1 MNNIAFEKTFNT
13 YRFANNQ
20 NVSLDVRKLYNHH
33 FRYIKHGKMVIKCA
47 SKTIT
52 ATAGDVIYIPPEHE
66 WTAECLAEPY
76 FSGNVIQLCFW
87 PNVDMLDYQPQA
99 FKATDEI
106 IELFETISGYGNNIS
121 IRYIWQMYFLL
132 EKIEIVMQ
140 KNSDKRIFKI
150 KKAVEYMQ
158 DNDTYTIKELAKI
171 CQMSESR
178 LYIAFKDCVGI
189 TPIQMKHRIQATK
202 AEKLLRSTNLSIDEI
217 AQKVGFNSTAHFRKI
232 FHSRYGCSPKEI
244 RKKLAKN

>member
-1 MNNIAFEKTFNT
+1 MNNFAFEKTFSA
-13 YRFANNQ
+13 YKFANDK
-20 NVSLDVRKLYNHH
+20 SEPISARKLFNHQ
-33 FRYIKHGKMVIKCA
+33 FRYIKSGRFVVKCA
-47 SKTIT
+47 TKTLT
-52 ATAGDVIYIPPEHE
+52 ANAGDIIFIPSERE
-66 WTAECLAEPY
+66 WEGHGYAEPY
-76 FSGNVIQLCFW
+76 LSGFVIQLCLW
-87 PNVDMLDYQPQA
+87 PNVDILDYSPQV

-106 IELFETISGYGNNIS
+106 KELFETVAGYGTNITT
-121 IRYIWQMYFLL
+121 RYLWQLYFLL
-132 EKIEIVMQ
+132 EKMEVILQ

-158 DNDTYTIKELAKI
+158 DNDIYTIKELAKI

-178 LYIAFKDCVGI
+178 LYIAFKDCIGI

-202 AEKLLRSTNLSIDEI
+202 AEKLLSSTNLSIDEI

-244 RKKLAKN
+244 RKNLAKN